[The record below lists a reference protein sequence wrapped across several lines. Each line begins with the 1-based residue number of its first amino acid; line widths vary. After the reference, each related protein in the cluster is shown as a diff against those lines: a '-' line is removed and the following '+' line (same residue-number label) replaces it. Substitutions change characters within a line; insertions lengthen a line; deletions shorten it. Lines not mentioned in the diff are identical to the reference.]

1 MILLVCMVRVFSFL
15 LETSK
20 LFSKMAVPFCMP
32 AVSESSCCS
41 TSLPA
46 FGVVSVPDFGYSN
59 RCIEVAHACF
69 DLHLSDD
76 IGCGASF
83 HMLICHCISSLVLM
97 PVKTF
102 QFSSVAQSCPTL

>member
-20 LFSKMAVPFCMP
+20 LFSEMAVPFCMP

-46 FGVVSVPDFGYSN
+46 FGVVSPLNAGHSERDVVVF
-59 RCIEVAHACF
+59 ACF
-69 DLHLSDD
+69 FNL
-76 IGCGASF
+76 
-83 HMLICHCISSLVLM
+83 
-97 PVKTF
+97 
-102 QFSSVAQSCPTL
+102 QFPNGI